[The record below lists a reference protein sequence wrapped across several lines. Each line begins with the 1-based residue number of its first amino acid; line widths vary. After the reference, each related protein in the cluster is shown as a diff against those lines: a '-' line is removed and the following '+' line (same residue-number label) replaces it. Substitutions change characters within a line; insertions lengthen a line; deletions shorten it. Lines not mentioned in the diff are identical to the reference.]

1 MKKIQ
6 VPLITTLD
14 ALDLSSIGF
23 LLETYAQ
30 RNYIDTINWQEYSYK
45 PIVAFD
51 IARSHSAL
59 YLRYFVKGNSLK
71 AIHIADDTPVH
82 TDSCVEFFMKQ
93 ENDAHYYNFEFNCIG
108 TCDAARRLSRHEKKS
123 LTPEQYKQIRRY
135 STIERKV
142 TPELKGVHAWEL
154 TVAIPFE
161 VMGIDPANLPEK
173 IYANFY
179 KCADDTA
186 NPHYLSWNP
195 IAVEQPDFHRPEFF
209 GELWFASGE
218 K

>member
-6 VPLITTLD
+6 VPLISTLD

-23 LLETYAQ
+23 LLETNAQ
-30 RNYIDTINWQEYSYK
+30 RHFIDTINWQEYAYK

-51 IARSHSAL
+51 IARSHTAL

-71 AIHIADDTPVH
+71 AIHLDDNSPVH
-82 TDSCVEFFMKQ
+82 TDSCVEFFMKKEQ
-93 ENDAHYYNFEFNCIG
+93 DSHYYNFEFNCIG
-108 TCDAARRLSRHEKKS
+108 TCDAARRLSRHEKQA
-123 LTPEQYKQIRRY
+123 LTPDQYKLIRRHA
-135 STIERKV
+135 SVERKMIV
-142 TPELKGVHAWEL
+142 EQAGLHSWEL

-173 IYANFY
+173 VYANFY

-195 IAVEQPDFHRPEFF
+195 IEVEQPDFHRPEFF
-209 GELWFASGE
+209 GELWFDPAE
-218 K
+218 R